1 MNPLKNASKVVFIY
15 FVFGCLWIFFT
26 DAIIKFLFKDIQTY
40 SLIQT
45 YKGWAFVGMT
55 SLLIFK
61 LIYNDYKKDAKLNLE
76 LNQQNK
82 ELEGLSQELKN
93 KIKMIDTTSEEMTLQ
108 NLFID
113 KIFEGTNAPI
123 VSWNL
128 DGTIVRV
135 NQKFT
140 QITGFENEAI
150 VNKKWCDLNIH
161 ECEGMEKRVKLIM
174 ENSEIEKFEMKIDDR
189 IISWNDKLFNKTSVD
204 QPLVVSFGMDV
215 TDERLNE
222 MKIQH
227 LIYKDQLTNLYNL
240 NKFNQDLIEIITIGS
255 EFNLL
260 YIDIDNFKMI
270 NDIYGHV
277 IGDEL
282 LIQMA
287 KRLKEIFSKHLVYRW
302 SGDEFFVVFKAEE
315 KENLEDKLKLMY
327 KYFEKK
333 WQLEDYRIY
342 SSVSVGIANYPN
354 DGQTRE
360 ELMRYVDLAIHR
372 SKKSGKTKFTYFER
386 ELMREIELKVEIQ
399 NRVDEAIRND
409 EFNLFFQPI
418 YNIKNQKIQSL
429 EVLLRWNPEGFDVT
443 TQELISIAEESDQIL
458 RIDYWVIKNAFS
470 RLKENK
476 VLFDDIVISI
486 NVSTKTFRSFDFISY
501 LKEQVMQYRIN
512 PRQIKFEITEHSIF
526 DDLNESIKT
535 MNLLRSIGFKIAL
548 DDFGTK
554 YSSLNY
560 LARLPFDYLK
570 VDKSYVDNIV
580 TDNTQRKIVQSVVK
594 LSNDIGIKAIAEGVE
609 TKEQELLMDSF
620 GCEFAQGYYFA
631 KPMDEVKLIE
641 LLRKQGNK

>member
-1 MNPLKNASKVVFIY
+1 
-15 FVFGCLWIFFT
+15 
-26 DAIIKFLFKDIQTY
+26 
-40 SLIQT
+40 
-45 YKGWAFVGMT
+45 
-55 SLLIFK
+55 
-61 LIYNDYKKDAKLNLE
+61 
-76 LNQQNK
+76 
-82 ELEGLSQELKN
+82 
-93 KIKMIDTTSEEMTLQ
+93 
-108 NLFID
+108 
-113 KIFEGTNAPI
+113 
-123 VSWNL
+123 
-128 DGTIVRV
+128 
-135 NQKFT
+135 
-140 QITGFENEAI
+140 
-150 VNKKWCDLNIH
+150 
-161 ECEGMEKRVKLIM
+161 
-174 ENSEIEKFEMKIDDR
+174 
-189 IISWNDKLFNKTSVD
+189 
-204 QPLVVSFGMDV
+204 
-215 TDERLNE
+215 
-222 MKIQH
+222 
-227 LIYKDQLTNLYNL
+227 
-240 NKFNQDLIEIITIGS
+240 
-255 EFNLL
+255 
-260 YIDIDNFKMI
+260 
-270 NDIYGHV
+270 
-277 IGDEL
+277 
-282 LIQMA
+282 
-287 KRLKEIFSKHLVYRW
+287 
-302 SGDEFFVVFKAEE
+302 
-315 KENLEDKLKLMY
+315 MY

-333 WQLEDYRIY
+333 WQLEDYKIY

-486 NVSTKTFRSFDFISY
+486 NVSTKTFRSFDFVSY
-501 LKEQVMQYRIN
+501 LKEQVIEYRIN
-512 PRQIKFEITEHSIF
+512 PKQIKFEITEHSIF
-526 DDLNESIKT
+526 EDLDESIKT

-560 LARLPFDYLK
+560 LAKLPFDYLK

-580 TDNTQRKIVQSVVK
+580 TDTTQRKIVQSVVK
-594 LSNDIGIKAIAEGVE
+594 LSRDIGIQAIAEGVE

-620 GCEFAQGYYFA
+620 GCEFAQGYFFA
-631 KPMDEVKLIE
+631 RPMDEVTLIE
-641 LLRKQGNK
+641 LLKNEKIK